1 MCVLC
6 AVRVLCGECVLS
18 VRAVRGV
25 CAVCVCCVRAVW
37 GCAVCVLSVCA
48 ECACRAGSVCRERAV
63 CVCDVCR
70 VCRVS
75 RALLAGRARCVSRG
89 EVLACVFSLCVRRRT
104 PGPFHVSA
112 VVNSAQC
119 TWGCS
124 TLSQS

>member
-6 AVRVLCGECVLS
+6 AVRVPCGECVLS

-63 CVCDVCR
+63 CVMCRGPSWLAVPGACR
-70 VCRVS
+70 VVRCLPACFLCVSGGGHLGRFVS
-75 RALLAGRARCVSRG
+75 R
-89 EVLACVFSLCVRRRT
+89 
-104 PGPFHVSA
+104 
-112 VVNSAQC
+112 
-119 TWGCS
+119 
-124 TLSQS
+124 LS